1 VQKKNSRIY
10 GSRGFGL
17 IARSLREG
25 GEVAFWS
32 AAPEPGFMESLKRH
46 GFKPSAY
53 PAKAHER
60 AKRDAHMIYV
70 AEVAPVIPE
79 EDRPPAVKI
88 HVKPWRN
95 LPRRR

>member
-1 VQKKNSRIY
+1 VQKQNSRIY

-17 IARSLREG
+17 IARSLKPE

-32 AAPEPGFMESLKRH
+32 ACPEPGFVQSLQRN
-46 GFKPSAY
+46 GFKATSY
-53 PAKAHER
+53 PAKAHEH
-60 AKRDAHMIYV
+60 AKRAAHMIYV
-70 AEVAPVIPE
+70 AEVAPPDDKPVAPK
-79 EDRPPAVKI
+79 V